1 MAEDWCA
8 YLVLCRD
15 AAEPLA
21 DAHQCGNPLRR
32 VPPTGALVSTH
43 LADPDRSRPE
53 TGLLGGT
60 VEELLR
66 NPLALAVAHAD
77 GIVGRCVDR
86 LDSRSGICVICG
98 RAS

>member
-66 NPLALAVAHAD
+66 NPLALAVAHAVRNAGLD
-77 GIVGRCVDR
+77 VKRLRGGRRV
-86 LDSRSGICVICG
+86 CVI
-98 RAS
+98 